1 MYNPLKLCFFVSIL
15 TLGIKCDPSLYGPTH
30 RRILTLNHRSFSF
43 DIKLGST
50 AGYHSPTSPSVEEAS
65 PAVLSLFSFSHVHIF
80 SSPSNPLSIGFSL
93 PASLPSH
100 NPPRFLFLLLLL
112 CSLASPVS
120 ILPFLVTALLPP
132 TDRVTPS
139 PLHPSYS
146 TLHVVSEAF

>member
-1 MYNPLKLCFFVSIL
+1 VTLPFTTQLTVGYSLSITVLSLSIL
-15 TLGIKCDPSLYGPTH
+15 SLEAP
-30 RRILTLNHRSFSF
+30 
-43 DIKLGST
+43 
-50 AGYHSPTSPSVEEAS
+50 AGYHSPTSPSIEEAS
-65 PAVLSLFSFSHVHIF
+65 SAVLSLFSFSHVHIF
-80 SSPSNPLSIGFSL
+80 SSPSHPLSTIGFSL
-93 PASLPSH
+93 PTSLPSH

-120 ILPFLVTALLPP
+120 TLLFLVTALLSP